1 MKVLLT
7 GKSIGFSE
15 DFFEKWINEV
25 CSIHDR
31 RLYKVVIDVMSD
43 EELLEVNRQYLNHDY
58 FTDIITFDNCFNDV
72 IKGELK
78 ISIDRI
84 KENEVVYGR
93 KDELLRVIVHGV
105 LHLCGYGDKSEE
117 EKIKMRRL
125 EEEALKLI

>member
-15 DFFEKWINEV
+15 EFFEKWINEV

-84 KENEVVYGR
+84 KENEVLYGR